1 MPIDDILLDCEEH
14 MEKAVE
20 FFHREL
26 RGIRTGRA
34 STGLV
39 EHIKVDYFGSP
50 TELRQ
55 LASIGVPQPD
65 MIMIKPF
72 DPGSAKEI
80 EKAIQASGL
89 GITPMADGKVIRL
102 PVPTLSTDRRQQ
114 LSNQLKKLAE
124 ETRIAIRNVRRDAN
138 KTTDHEKK
146 DNLLTEDDVDSC
158 KEEIQKLTDT
168 YGKKVDGYLEGKRKE
183 VMDS

>member
-1 MPIDDILLDCEEH
+1 MPIDDILLECEEK

-34 STGLV
+34 SAGLV

-80 EKAIQASGL
+80 EKAIQTSGI
-89 GITPMADGKVIRL
+89 GITPMTDGKVIRL
-102 PVPTLSTDRRQQ
+102 PVPTLTTERRQQ
-114 LSNQLKKLAE
+114 LGGQLKKMAE
-124 ETRIAIRNVRRDAN
+124 EARVAVRNIRREAN
-138 KTTDHEKK
+138 KVAEGEKK
-146 DNLLTEDDVDSC
+146 SSILTEDDLEKC
-158 KEEIQKLTDT
+158 KEEIQKLTDE
-168 YGKKVDGYLEGKRKE
+168 YG
-183 VMDS
+183 